1 MDIQYYFQYITSWMY
16 HNVIRSDLMY
26 ALLKIILIIGLVT
39 LLVVR
44 EYTLFVLLFVIIL
57 SCECFRWITENNRD
71 FGEVQKMLASSL
83 WSDNADSANFS
94 MTSGIKDKDTLTHGV
109 SLSTREGFSLGMP
122 KIIQGDDSGKDHRR
136 SNKFIEEDSNDFSEK
151 YFKSKQ
157 CSIGSGIGGIT
168 MFGSNELIGGTR
180 IAQINS
186 IYDFSN
192 NSTPNNSSGNDGIDG
207 IRDGIRAKYFIDC
220 VYKPVKRSFDKLGE
234 FRDGTTTTYK
244 KGDFRDMKTLMY
256 NDINNRIIDISRCLA
271 RFNTEEVL
279 FNTASDITA
288 DISNRI
294 TLSNKNKDG
303 AHILKTKP
311 DEFAYKSLIA
321 GNSNAD
327 KMKNIQP
334 LNSGS
339 AGDNRSDSTYSQLL
353 QSVNSDERYK
363 NNDALKQRH
372 LNVYSKVYGFR
383 KRIDEI
389 LSMMREQTKNDA
401 ALLYTV
407 RVDESIIQ
415 ELRMM
420 LGYLAIV
427 QRTYDIIKYETEVS
441 FVGEETKK
449 GIYAAKLN
457 TIPPPSTL
465 GVITDTPSDTI
476 TGNAK
481 NILRLPHD
489 DDTYNSIDEKR
500 YLYGITY
507 YFGGRPH
514 GS

>member
-1 MDIQYYFQYITSWMY
+1 MDIQYYIQYIISWIY
-16 HNVIRSDLMY
+16 HNVIRSDVTY

-39 LLVVR
+39 LLVMR
-44 EYTLFVLLFVIIL
+44 EYVLFILLLIIIL
-57 SCECFRWITENNRD
+57 SSECFRWMTENNRD

-83 WSDNADSANFS
+83 WSDNRDWADFS
-94 MTSGIKDKDTLTHGV
+94 ITAGIKDKDALTNGI

-122 KIIQGDDSGKDHRR
+122 KIIKGDDSGKDHRR
-136 SNKFIEEDSNDFSEK
+136 SNKFIEEDSNDFTEK

-168 MFGSNELIGGTR
+168 MFGSNELIGESRT
-180 IAQINS
+180 AQINT

-192 NSTPNNSSGNDGIDG
+192 NRTPNDTTGNTTT
-207 IRDGIRAKYFIDC
+207 RATYFIDC
-220 VYKPVKRSFDKLGE
+220 VYNPIKRSYGKVGT
-234 FRDGTTTTYK
+234 FRVVNSNKYVD
-244 KGDFRDMKTLMY
+244 GDFRDMKTLMY
-256 NDINNRIIDISRCLA
+256 NDINNQIIDISRCLA
-271 RFNTEEVL
+271 RFNTGIL
-279 FNTASDITA
+279 FNTVSDVTA
-288 DISNRI
+288 DRSNRI
-294 TLSNKNKDG
+294 SLSNKNKDG
-303 AHILKTKP
+303 AAITTNNGV
-311 DEFAYKSLIA
+311 EYKSLIA

-372 LNVYSKVYGFR
+372 LSVYSKVYGYR

-389 LSMMREQTKNDA
+389 LSMMRQQTKNDA
-401 ALLYTV
+401 ALLYTI
-407 RVDESIIQ
+407 RVDEPVIQ
-415 ELRMM
+415 ELRMI

-427 QRTYDIIKYETEVS
+427 QRTYDIIKYETEGS
-441 FVGEETKK
+441 LVGETPK
-449 GIYAAKLN
+449 GIYATKLN
-457 TIPPPSTL
+457 TTPPPTTL
-465 GVITDTPSDTI
+465 DVITVTPPAII
-476 TGNAK
+476 TGDA
-481 NILRLPHD
+481 NIFKIPHD

-507 YFGGRPH
+507 YFRGRPH
-514 GS
+514 S

>member
-1 MDIQYYFQYITSWMY
+1 MDVQYYIQYITSWMY
-16 HNVIRSDLMY
+16 HNVIRSDAMY

-39 LLVVR
+39 LLVMR
-44 EYTLFVLLFVIIL
+44 EYVLFILLLIIIL
-57 SCECFRWITENNRD
+57 SSECFRWMTENNRD
-71 FGEVQKMLASSL
+71 FGEVQKMLVSSL
-83 WSDNADSANFS
+83 WSNNADSADFS

-122 KIIQGDDSGKDHRR
+122 KIIMGDDSGKDHRR

-168 MFGSNELIGGTR
+168 MFGSNELIGETR

-192 NSTPNNSSGNDGIDG
+192 NSTPNNNSGDVTK
-207 IRDGIRAKYFIDC
+207 RAVYFNNC
-220 VYKPVKRSFDKLGE
+220 VYNPVKRSYGKVGT
-234 FRDGTTTTYK
+234 FRDGTTNTYNP
-244 KGDFRDMKTLMY
+244 GDFRDMKKLMY
-256 NDINNRIIDISRCLA
+256 NDINNQIIDISRCLA
-271 RFNTEEVL
+271 RFNTEIL
-279 FNTASDITA
+279 FNTASDVGA
-288 DISNRI
+288 DRNNRI
-294 TLSNKNKDG
+294 SLSNMNKDDAAISKKNEG
-303 AHILKTKP
+303 
-311 DEFAYKSLIA
+311 EFVYKSLIA
-321 GNSNAD
+321 GDKNAD

-334 LNSGS
+334 LNSGRS
-339 AGDNRSDSTYSQLL
+339 GDNHNDSTYSKLL
-353 QSVNSDERYK
+353 QFVNSDERYK
-363 NNDALKQRH
+363 NNDSLKQRH
-372 LNVYSKVYGFR
+372 LTVYSKVYGFR

-389 LSMMREQTKNDA
+389 LSMMRNKTKNDA

-415 ELRMM
+415 ELRMI

-441 FVGEETKK
+441 FVDETQK
-449 GIYAAKLN
+449 GIYA
-457 TIPPPSTL
+457 TILDKKPQPTTL
-465 GVITDTPSDTI
+465 DVITVTPPDII
-476 TGNAK
+476 TGNA

-507 YFGGRPH
+507 YFGGRPYV
-514 GS
+514 S

>member
-1 MDIQYYFQYITSWMY
+1 MY
-16 HNVIRSDLMY
+16 HNVIRSDVMY

-39 LLVVR
+39 LLVLR

-57 SCECFRWITENNRD
+57 SGECFRWITKNNHD

-83 WSDNADSANFS
+83 WSDNDFS
-94 MTSGIKDKDTLTHGV
+94 MTSGIKDKDTLTKGV
-109 SLSTREGFSLGMP
+109 SLSNREGFSLGMP
-122 KIIQGDDSGKDHRR
+122 KIIMGDDSGKDHRR

-157 CSIGSGIGGIT
+157 CSIGSGVGGIT
-168 MFGSNELIGGTR
+168 MFGSNELIGGPR
-180 IAQINS
+180 IVNIQT

-192 NSTPNNSSGNDGIDG
+192 NSTPNNSNGDVN
-207 IRDGIRAKYFIDC
+207 RRAVYFIDC
-220 VYKPVKRSFDKLGE
+220 VYNPIKRSHGKVGTFREANSDKYV
-234 FRDGTTTTYK
+234 D
-244 KGDFRDMKTLMY
+244 GDFRDMKTLMY
-256 NDINNRIIDISRCLA
+256 NEVNSKIINISRCLA
-271 RFNTEEVL
+271 RFDTKVL
-279 FNTASDITA
+279 FNTVSDITA
-288 DISNRI
+288 DRSKRLSLLLSDRI
-294 TLSNKNKDG
+294 KEDATITTDG
-303 AHILKTKP
+303 VV
-311 DEFAYKSLIA
+311 YKSLIA
-321 GNSNAD
+321 GDKNID

-334 LNSGS
+334 LNSGQ
-339 AGDNRSDSTYSQLL
+339 AGDDLNDRTYSQLL
-353 QSVNSDERYK
+353 QYVNSDERYK

-372 LNVYSKVYGFR
+372 LSVHSKVYGYR

-389 LSMMREQTKNDA
+389 LSMMRQQTKNDA

-420 LGYLAIV
+420 LGYLAII
-427 QRTYDIIKYETEVS
+427 QRTYDIIKFETEVS
-441 FVGEETKK
+441 FTSTTQK

-457 TIPPPSTL
+457 IQPLPETLNHIDTTLPPTIN
-465 GVITDTPSDTI
+465 GDT
-476 TGNAK
+476 
-481 NILRLPHD
+481 NIFKIPHD

-514 GS
+514 ISSAS

>member
-1 MDIQYYFQYITSWMY
+1 MDIQYYIQYITSWMY
-16 HNVIRSDLMY
+16 HNVIRSDVMY

-83 WSDNADSANFS
+83 WSDNADSADFS

-109 SLSTREGFSLGMP
+109 SLSTREGFSLGIP
-122 KIIQGDDSGKDHRR
+122 KIIMGDDSGKDHRR

-157 CSIGSGIGGIT
+157 CSIGSGVGGIT
-168 MFGSNELIGGTR
+168 MFGSNELIGGSR
-180 IAQINS
+180 IAKINS

-192 NSTPNNSSGNDGIDG
+192 NSTPNDSNGVVT
-207 IRDGIRAKYFIDC
+207 RRAVYFIDC
-220 VYKPVKRSFDKLGE
+220 VYNPIKRSHGKVGTFREANSDKYG
-234 FRDGTTTTYK
+234 D
-244 KGDFRDMKTLMY
+244 GDFRDMKILMY

-271 RFNTEEVL
+271 RFDTEVL

-288 DISNRI
+288 DRSNRI
-294 TLSNKNKDG
+294 TLSHMNKNDAPIQK
-303 AHILKTKP
+303 INNQQ
-311 DEFAYKSLIA
+311 EFVYKSLIA

-334 LNSGS
+334 LNSGLV
-339 AGDNRSDSTYSQLL
+339 GDDLNDRTYSQLL
-353 QSVNSDERYK
+353 QYVNSDERYK

-401 ALLYTV
+401 ALLYSV
-407 RVDESIIQ
+407 RVDEAIIQ

-420 LGYLAIV
+420 LGYLAII

-441 FVGEETKK
+441 FGLTIKK
-449 GIYAAKLN
+449 GIYAGKLD
-457 TIPPPSTL
+457 TDPPPTSL
-465 GVITDTPSDTI
+465 NVIISTPSSTV
-476 TGNAK
+476 TGNQ
-481 NILRLPHD
+481 NIFKIPHD

-507 YFGGRPH
+507 YFGGRPY
-514 GS
+514 G

>member
-1 MDIQYYFQYITSWMY
+1 MDIHYYIQYITSWMY
-16 HNVIRSDLMY
+16 HNVIRSDVMY

-39 LLVVR
+39 LLVVS

-109 SLSTREGFSLGMP
+109 SLSTREGFSLGIP
-122 KIIQGDDSGKDHRR
+122 KIIMGDDSGKDHRM

-180 IAQINS
+180 IAKINS

-192 NSTPNNSSGNDGIDG
+192 NSTPNNPSGHAPK
-207 IRDGIRAKYFIDC
+207 RAKYFIDC
-220 VYKPVKRSFDKLGE
+220 VYNPVKRSFDKLGE
-234 FRDGTTTTYK
+234 FRVGTTTTYK

-271 RFNTEEVL
+271 RFNTEAL
-279 FNTASDITA
+279 FNTASVIRASDITA
-288 DISNRI
+288 DITADRSNRI
-294 TLSNKNKDG
+294 TLSDKNKDG
-303 AHILKTKP
+303 ANIETNDPQK
-311 DEFAYKSLIA
+311 FVYISLIA

-327 KMKNIQP
+327 KMVNIQP

-441 FVGEETKK
+441 VGLTTK
-449 GIYAAKLN
+449 GIYA
-457 TIPPPSTL
+457 TILDKKQLPNEID
-465 GVITDTPSDTI
+465 VITDTPSDTI

>member
-1 MDIQYYFQYITSWMY
+1 MDIQYYIQYITSWMY
-16 HNVIRSDLMY
+16 HNVIRSDITY

-39 LLVVR
+39 LLVLR

-57 SCECFRWITENNRD
+57 SGECFRWITENNHD

-83 WSDNADSANFS
+83 WSDNADSADFS

-109 SLSTREGFSLGMP
+109 SLSTREGFSLGIP
-122 KIIQGDDSGKDHRR
+122 KIIMGDDSGKDHRR
-136 SNKFIEEDSNDFSEK
+136 SNKFIEEDSNDFSDK

-157 CSIGSGIGGIT
+157 CSIGSGVGGIT
-168 MFGSNELIGGTR
+168 MVGSNELIGGSR
-180 IAQINS
+180 IAKINS

-192 NSTPNNSSGNDGIDG
+192 NSTPNNINGDAT
-207 IRDGIRAKYFIDC
+207 RRAVYFIDC
-220 VYKPVKRSFDKLGE
+220 VYNPIKRSHGKVGTFRQANSDKYV
-234 FRDGTTTTYK
+234 D
-244 KGDFRDMKTLMY
+244 GDFRDMKTLMY

-279 FNTASDITA
+279 FNTVSDITASDITA
-288 DISNRI
+288 DISKR
-294 TLSNKNKDG
+294 LSLSDRNKED
-303 AHILKTKP
+303 ATISATKAGV
-311 DEFAYKSLIA
+311 EYKSLIA

-334 LNSGS
+334 LNSGR
-339 AGDNRSDSTYSQLL
+339 AGDDLNDRTYSQLL
-353 QSVNSDERYK
+353 QYVNSDERYK

-372 LNVYSKVYGFR
+372 LSVHSKVYGYR

-389 LSMMREQTKNDA
+389 LSMMRQQTKNDA

-420 LGYLAIV
+420 LGYLAII
-427 QRTYDIIKYETEVS
+427 QRTYDIIKFETEVS
-441 FVGEETKK
+441 FGWTTKK
-449 GIYAAKLN
+449 GIYAGKLD
-457 TIPPPSTL
+457 TKPPPASL
-465 GVITDTPSDTI
+465 DVIISTPSSTV
-476 TGNAK
+476 TGNQ
-481 NILRLPHD
+481 NIFKIPHD
-489 DDTYNSIDEKR
+489 DDTYNSIDEKI

-507 YFGGRPH
+507 YFGGRPY
-514 GS
+514 G